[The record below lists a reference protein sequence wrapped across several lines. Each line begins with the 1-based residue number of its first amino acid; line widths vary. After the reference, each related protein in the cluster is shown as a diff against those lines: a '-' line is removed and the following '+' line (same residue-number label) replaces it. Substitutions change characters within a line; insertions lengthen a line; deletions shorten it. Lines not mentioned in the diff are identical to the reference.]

1 MHFSLLQRQPTSL
14 TITVT
19 KFFPSPSYLT
29 RVVQGQNECYF
40 LSSRLLRRWLS
51 FCYYLL
57 YLCAECHYKKWKRCG
72 IEFHESNVGPNE
84 GEASKA
90 TRPFSCQAE
99 LSFFSLLLLQSNSL
113 LPPFNNGFGTP
124 FIWPTRL
131 QVFKKVENSSNGNP
145 RWLPFF
151 LHKLQRVIRRAFA
164 FCSWC
169 AVQKEKKEKARE
181 IWEICQK
188 RRSRAIQFCTA
199 FHSSKTNSKDKAPH
213 NFSMHLYG
221 ALGFVRRRRRSL
233 DSQSFSCKKCLV
245 NHVLSLAAC
254 RLPTPPKKVPFQSSL
269 KLNEKV

>member
-1 MHFSLLQRQPTSL
+1 MKKMWNWIPRIQRWTQ
-14 TITVT
+14 
-19 KFFPSPSYLT
+19 
-29 RVVQGQNECYF
+29 
-40 LSSRLLRRWLS
+40 RR
-51 FCYYLL
+51 
-57 YLCAECHYKKWKRCG
+57 RRT
-72 IEFHESNVGPNE
+72 
-84 GEASKA
+84 SKA

-99 LSFFSLLLLQSNSL
+99 LSFSSLLLLQSNSL

-188 RRSRAIQFCTA
+188 RRSRAIQFCTT
-199 FHSSKTNSKDKAPH
+199 FHS
-213 NFSMHLYG
+213 
-221 ALGFVRRRRRSL
+221 
-233 DSQSFSCKKCLV
+233 LV
-245 NHVLSLAAC
+245 
-254 RLPTPPKKVPFQSSL
+254 L
-269 KLNEKV
+269 KLIQKIKHRITFQCIFTGH

>member
-188 RRSRAIQFCTA
+188 RRSRAIQFCTT
-199 FHSSKTNSKDKAPH
+199 FHS
-213 NFSMHLYG
+213 
-221 ALGFVRRRRRSL
+221 
-233 DSQSFSCKKCLV
+233 LV
-245 NHVLSLAAC
+245 
-254 RLPTPPKKVPFQSSL
+254 L
-269 KLNEKV
+269 KLIQKIKHRITFQCIFTGH

>member
-72 IEFHESNVGPNE
+72 IEFHESNVGLNE

-99 LSFFSLLLLQSNSL
+99 LSFFFRYFYCKAILFCLLLIMALAHL
-113 LPPFNNGFGTP
+113 LFD
-124 FIWPTRL
+124 L
-131 QVFKKVENSSNGNP
+131 LDYK
-145 RWLPFF
+145 
-151 LHKLQRVIRRAFA
+151 
-164 FCSWC
+164 C
-169 AVQKEKKEKARE
+169 
-181 IWEICQK
+181 
-188 RRSRAIQFCTA
+188 
-199 FHSSKTNSKDKAPH
+199 SKTWKIQAMVTQGDCH
-213 NFSMHLYG
+213 
-221 ALGFVRRRRRSL
+221 
-233 DSQSFSCKKCLV
+233 SFSINC
-245 NHVLSLAAC
+245 NG
-254 RLPTPPKKVPFQSSL
+254 
-269 KLNEKV
+269 

>member
-1 MHFSLLQRQPTSL
+1 MELNSTNPTL
-14 TITVT
+14 DPT
-19 KFFPSPSYLT
+19 KAK
-29 RVVQGQNECYF
+29 
-40 LSSRLLRRWLS
+40 LRRRRDLFHVKQS
-51 FCYYLL
+51 F
-57 YLCAECHYKKWKRCG
+57 R
-72 IEFHESNVGPNE
+72 
-84 GEASKA
+84 
-90 TRPFSCQAE
+90 
-99 LSFFSLLLLQSNSL
+99 FFSLLLLQSNSL

-199 FHSSKTNSKDKAPH
+199 FHSSKTNPKDKAPH

-233 DSQSFSCKKCLV
+233 DSRKVFPAKNVWSTTCSPWRLVDFRPRRKKFLFKAASNWTKKCKKYRKRSHLW
-245 NHVLSLAAC
+245 
-254 RLPTPPKKVPFQSSL
+254 
-269 KLNEKV
+269 